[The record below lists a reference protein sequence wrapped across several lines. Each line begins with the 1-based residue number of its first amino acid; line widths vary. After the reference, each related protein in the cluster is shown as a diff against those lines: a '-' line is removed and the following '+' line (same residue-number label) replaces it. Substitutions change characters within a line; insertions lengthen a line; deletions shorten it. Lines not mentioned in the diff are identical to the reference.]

1 MRVRRRRRFSIWAER
16 MASPFFSQSPWR
28 LRMRADRWRKRLVKE
43 RKRRLMA
50 GNSSAGVETSNV
62 MPEGS

>member
-1 MRVRRRRRFSIWAER
+1 
-16 MASPFFSQSPWR
+16 
-28 LRMRADRWRKRLVKE
+28 MRAESWRKRLVKE

-50 GNSSAGVETSNV
+50 GKSSAGVETSNV